1 MLYIAMEL
9 FSMRYL

>member
-1 MLYIAMEL
+1 MLYSAMEL